1 MKRLQ
6 AAGEVDSGNHE
17 RKSGVMTTDQRIP
30 AKRLHTGKILALAAV
45 IGLGISLAGC
55 GAQDQPLAAETTAPA
70 VTQASPSESSGA
82 GATEATPSSAPTTA
96 PASSQATPLCTAA
109 SLKGAL
115 DDAGGGAAGHVYMSL
130 VLTNSSN
137 VDCIV
142 DGYPGV
148 SMVKAGTTDPIGAPA
163 DRDAQAPSNGPITLA
178 PGDTTTATLRY
189 TQAGNYQDCQHVQA
203 AAVLV
208 YPPSATDSLEIPH
221 ELTACSNAD
230 VKLLTIG
237 AFQP

>member
-1 MKRLQ
+1 
-6 AAGEVDSGNHE
+6 
-17 RKSGVMTTDQRIP
+17 MTTDQRIP
-30 AKRLHTGKILALAAV
+30 AKRLHTGKLLALAAV
-45 IGLGISLAGC
+45 IGLGAALAGC
-55 GAQDQPLAAETTAPA
+55 AAQDQPLSTETTTPA
-70 VTQASPSESSGA
+70 VTQASPSASDVASP
-82 GATEATPSSAPTTA
+82 TEATPSSAPSTA
-96 PASSQATPLCTAA
+96 AASGQATPLCTAA

-130 VLTNSSN
+130 VLTNSSKA
-137 VDCIV
+137 DCIV

-148 SMVKAGTTDPIGAPA
+148 SMVAAGTIDPIGAPA

-178 PGDTTTATLRY
+178 PGDTTTATLNY

-221 ELTACSNAD
+221 ELTACNNAD
-230 VKLLTIG
+230 IKLLTIS

>member
-1 MKRLQ
+1 
-6 AAGEVDSGNHE
+6 
-17 RKSGVMTTDQRIP
+17 MTTDQRIP

-45 IGLGISLAGC
+45 IGLGASLAGC
-55 GAQDQPLAAETTAPA
+55 GAQDQPPTAETTTPA
-70 VTQASPSESSGA
+70 VTQASPSKSANA
-82 GATEATPSSAPTTA
+82 GTTDATPSSAPTAA
-96 PASSQATPLCTAA
+96 PASSQATPLSTQLCTAA

-115 DDAGGGAAGHVYMSL
+115 DDTGGGAAGHIYMKL

-148 SMVKAGTTDPIGAPA
+148 SMVQAGSIEPIGAPA
-163 DRDAQAPSNGPITLA
+163 ERDAQAPSTGPITLA

-221 ELTACSNAD
+221 ELTACSNANI
-230 VKLLTIG
+230 KLLTIG